1 MTLNFTQKYY
11 NMLKWTIMSFFFF
24 FFFFFEKVNYELEIK
39 NDEFI

>member
-24 FFFFFEKVNYELEIK
+24 FFEKVNYELEIK

>member
-24 FFFFFEKVNYELEIK
+24 FFFFEKVNYELEIK

>member
-24 FFFFFEKVNYELEIK
+24 FFFEKVNYELEIK